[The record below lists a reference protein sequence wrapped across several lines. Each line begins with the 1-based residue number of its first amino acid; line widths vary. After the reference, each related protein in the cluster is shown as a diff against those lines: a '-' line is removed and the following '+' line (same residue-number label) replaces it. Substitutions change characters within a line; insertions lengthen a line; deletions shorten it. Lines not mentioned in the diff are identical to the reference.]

1 MLSLARGKEGKFKL
15 VSGYKP
21 EGDQPAAIDSLARN
35 LSEGVTNQVL
45 LGVTGSGKTFTM
57 ANVIAQLNRPALV
70 IAPNKTLAA
79 QLYNEFKSLFPE
91 NAVRYF
97 VSYYDYYQ
105 PEAYVPST
113 DTFIE
118 KDASINDEIDKLRH
132 SATKALLERN
142 DVLIVASVSCIY
154 GLGEPE
160 VYFEQ
165 VVFLEEQQH
174 IDRDRVL
181 RKLVDIQYQRNDYDF
196 HRGTFRVRGDTV
208 EIFPAYE
215 ENRAVRVEFF
225 GDEVEALYEIDPLR
239 GKIVR
244 KLQSVAIY
252 PASHYVTTSDR
263 LDVAVVNIREELK
276 ERLEYF
282 RKENRLL
289 EAQRLE
295 QRTLYDLE
303 LLAEMGVCPGI
314 ENYSRHL
321 TGRAPGQA
329 PPTLLEYFA
338 KDYICFVD
346 ESHVTIP
353 QLGGMYRGDRSRKE
367 TLVDFGFRLPS
378 ALDNRPLNFEEWE
391 GLVRQLVYVSATPGD
406 YELRK
411 SGGLVV
417 EQLIRPTGLIDPQ
430 IEVRKAGTQVDDLLE
445 QIRLRVAV
453 NERILVTCL
462 TKKMAEDL
470 TDYYHDLG
478 VRVRY
483 LHSDI
488 ETIERVEII
497 RSLRKG
503 DFDVLV
509 GINLLREGLDLPE
522 VSLVAILDADKE
534 GFLRSARSLIQTI
547 GRAARN
553 LNGKVIMY
561 ADAITPSMRTAMDE
575 TDRRRAKQVTYNEA
589 NGITPATIIKAIDAS
604 LVEMYSPEWAV
615 VPEIDEPKKSEKDEL
630 IPAHELPDRIS
641 ALRREMMEAA
651 EKLDYERAA
660 SLRDQIKRLERHM
673 FGMDSQ
679 RPAAPTLPPGAAHR
693 NVTDEVHG
701 RLDRRKTASAA
712 IRDSASIGN
721 KESQMPPRGRP
732 ASGVTS
738 SSTAKPKAGV
748 RQGKLKLVP
757 DDQK

>member
-1 MLSLARGKEGKFKL
+1 MLSLARGKEGTFKL
-15 VSGYKP
+15 ISGYKP
-21 EGDQPAAIDSLARN
+21 EGDQPSAIEALSNNVRDN
-35 LSEGVTNQVL
+35 LRHQVL

-57 ANVIAQLNRPALV
+57 ANVIARVNRPTLV

-113 DTFIE
+113 DTYIE

-160 VYFEQ
+160 VYFEML
-165 VVFLEEQQH
+165 VFVEEGQT
-174 IDRDRVL
+174 IERDRVL
-181 RKLVDIQYQRNDYDF
+181 RKLIDIQYQRNDYDF

-208 EIFPAYE
+208 EVFPAYE
-215 ENRAVRVEFF
+215 ESRAVRIEFF
-225 GDEVEALYEIDPLR
+225 GDQIEALYEIDPLR
-239 GKIVR
+239 AKVIR
-244 KLQSVAIY
+244 KLQSVAVY
-252 PASHYVTTSDR
+252 PASHYVTTEDR
-263 LDVAVVNIREELK
+263 MEIAVRNIRDELK
-276 ERLEYF
+276 NRLELL
-282 RKENRLL
+282 RNENKLL

-303 LLAEMGVCPGI
+303 LLAEMGFCPGI

-321 TGRAPGQA
+321 TGRAPGQP
-329 PPTLLEYFA
+329 PPTLLDYFP
-338 KDYICFVD
+338 KNFLMFID

-353 QLGGMYRGDRSRKE
+353 QLGGMYRGDRSRKS
-367 TLVDFGFRLPS
+367 TLVEFGFRLPS

-391 GLVRQLVYVSATPGD
+391 GFINQAIYVSATPGD
-406 YELRK
+406 YELQK

-417 EQLIRPTGLIDPQ
+417 EQLIRPTGLVDPE
-430 IEVRKAGTQVDDLLE
+430 IEVRKAGIQVDDLLE
-445 QIRLRVAV
+445 EIRKRVAAG
-453 NERILVTCL
+453 ERVLVTCL

-470 TDYYHDLG
+470 TDYYQELA

-503 DFDVLV
+503 EFDVLV

-534 GFLRSARSLIQTI
+534 GYLRSARSLIQTI
-547 GRAARN
+547 GRAARH
-553 LNGKVIMY
+553 LHGKVIMY
-561 ADAITPSMRTAMDE
+561 ADLMTDSMRRAIDE
-575 TDRRRAKQVTYNEA
+575 TNRRRAKQLAYNEEH
-589 NGITPATIIKAIDAS
+589 GITPKSIVKAIDAS
-604 LVEMYSPEWAV
+604 LVEMYSPEWAI
-615 VPEIDEPKKSEKDEL
+615 VPEVEAKPATKEEF
-630 IPAHELPDRIS
+630 IPIHELPDRIT
-641 ALRREMMEAA
+641 ALRREMMRAA
-651 EKLDYERAA
+651 NDLDYERAA
-660 SLRDQIKRLERHM
+660 ELRDQIKVLERRVL
-673 FGMDSQ
+673 GLDSE
-679 RPAAPTLPPGAAHR
+679 PMAAAATRGVLH
-693 NVTDEVHG
+693 
-701 RLDRRKTASAA
+701 AA
-712 IRDSASIGN
+712 ARS
-721 KESQMPPRGRP
+721 GRP
-732 ASGVTS
+732 RRRAGSNWCPTGPTS
-738 SSTAKPKAGV
+738 VAAQPERGLRHAKLPELPRFFDGLRTDKG
-748 RQGKLKLVP
+748 Q
-757 DDQK
+757 

>member
-1 MLSLARGKEGKFKL
+1 MLSLARGKEGIFKL
-15 VSGYKP
+15 VSSYKP
-21 EGDQPAAIDSLARN
+21 EGDQPAAIDAITRN
-35 LSEGVTNQVL
+35 VVEGLPHQVL

-57 ANVIAQLNRPALV
+57 ANVIERVNRPTLV
-70 IAPNKTLAA
+70 MAPNKTLAA

-105 PEAYVPST
+105 PEAYVAST
-113 DTFIE
+113 DTYIE
-118 KDASINDEIDKLRH
+118 KDSSINDEIDKLRH

-160 VYFEQ
+160 AYFEML
-165 VVFLEEQQH
+165 VFLDEGQTME
-174 IDRDRVL
+174 RDRVL
-181 RKLVDIQYQRNDYDF
+181 RKLVDIHYQRNDYDF
-196 HRGTFRVRGDTV
+196 HRGTFRVRGDIV
-208 EIFPAYE
+208 EVFPAYE
-215 ENRAVRVEFF
+215 ESRAVRIEFF
-225 GDEVEALYEIDPLR
+225 GDQVESLSEIDALR
-239 GKIVR
+239 GKVIR

-263 LDVAVVNIREELK
+263 MEIAVKGIREELK
-276 ERLEYF
+276 DRLELF
-282 RKENRLL
+282 RTENRLL

-295 QRTLYDLE
+295 QRTMYDLE
-303 LLAEMGVCPGI
+303 LLAEMGFCPGI

-321 TGRAPGQA
+321 TGRLPGQP
-329 PPTLLEYFA
+329 PPTLLDYFP
-338 KDYICFVD
+338 KESLYFID
-346 ESHVTIP
+346 ESHVTVP
-353 QLGGMYRGDRSRKE
+353 QIGGMYRGDRSRKQV
-367 TLVDFGFRLPS
+367 LVDFGFRLPS

-391 GLVRQLVYVSATPGD
+391 SHVHQAVYVSATPGD
-406 YELRK
+406 YELEK
-411 SGGLVV
+411 AGGLVV
-417 EQLIRPTGLIDPQ
+417 EQLIRPTGLIDPE

-445 QIRLRVAV
+445 EIRKRIAV

-478 VRVRY
+478 IRVRY

-534 GFLRSARSLIQTI
+534 GYLRSERSLIQTI

-553 LNGKVIMY
+553 VRGRVIMY
-561 ADAITPSMRTAMDE
+561 ADTVTGSMEKAIGE
-575 TDRRRAKQVTYNEA
+575 TNRRRAKQTTYNEQH
-589 NGITPATIIKAIDAS
+589 GITPQSVVKAIDAS

-615 VPEIDEPKKSEKDEL
+615 VPEVEDDQPSKDDL
-630 IPAHELPDRIS
+630 IPAHELSDRITD
-641 ALRREMMEAA
+641 LRRQMMEAA
-651 EKLDYERAA
+651 DNLEYERAA
-660 SLRDQIKRLERHM
+660 ELRDQIKKLERKV
-673 FGMDSQ
+673 FGMDQ
-679 RPAAPTLPPGAAHR
+679 ARPPVSAVAPGSAHR
-693 NVTDEVHG
+693 NANQPVKGRKKADEG
-701 RLDRRKTASAA
+701 FLMKSRGKRGAGAATGAAAAAASN
-712 IRDSASIGN
+712 SN
-721 KESQMPPRGRP
+721 RP
-732 ASGVTS
+732 A
-738 SSTAKPKAGV
+738 
-748 RQGKLKLVP
+748 RQGKLKLIP
-757 DDQK
+757 DSPK

>member
-1 MLSLARGKEGKFKL
+1 MLSLARGKEGIFRL
-15 VSGYKP
+15 VSGYRP
-21 EGDQPAAIDSLARN
+21 EGDQPAAIEALNRN
-35 LSEGVTNQVL
+35 CLDNVKHEVL

-57 ANVIAQLNRPALV
+57 ANVVANVNKPTLV

-160 VYFEQ
+160 VYFEMLA
-165 VVFLEEQQH
+165 FLEEGQT
-174 IDRDRVL
+174 IERDRVL
-181 RKLVDIQYQRNDYDF
+181 RKLVDIAYQRNDYDF
-196 HRGTFRVRGDTV
+196 HRGTFRVRGDTI

-215 ENRAVRVEFF
+215 ESRAVRVEFF
-225 GDEVEALYEIDPLR
+225 GDEIEALYEIDPLR
-239 GKIVR
+239 GKVIR
-244 KLQSVAIY
+244 KLSTVCVY

-263 LDVAVVNIREELK
+263 MEVAVKNIREELK
-276 ERLEYF
+276 ERLELF
-282 RKENRLL
+282 RTENKLL

-295 QRTLYDLE
+295 QRTMYDLE
-303 LLAEMGVCPGI
+303 LLAEMGFCPGI

-321 TGRAPGQA
+321 TGRMPGQA
-329 PPTLLEYFA
+329 PPTLLDYFPKNA
-338 KDYICFVD
+338 LFFID
-346 ESHVTIP
+346 ESHVTVP
-353 QLGGMYRGDRSRKE
+353 QIGGMYRGDRSRKSV
-367 TLVDFGFRLPS
+367 LVDFGFRLPS

-391 GLVRQLVYVSATPGD
+391 QTIKQAVYVSATPGD
-406 YELRK
+406 WELKK
-411 SGGLVV
+411 SEGLVV
-417 EQLIRPTGLIDPQ
+417 EQLIRPTGLIDPE

-445 QIRLRVAV
+445 EIRKRVEV
-453 NERILVTCL
+453 NERVLVTCL

-483 LHSDI
+483 LHADI

-497 RSLRKG
+497 RGLRRG

-534 GFLRSARSLIQTI
+534 GYLRSARSLIQTI

-553 LNGKVIMY
+553 LNGRVIMY
-561 ADAITPSMRTAMDE
+561 ADTMTDSMRKAIDE
-575 TDRRRAKQVTYNEA
+575 TDRRRAQQVTYNEDH
-589 NGITPATIIKAIDAS
+589 GITPTSIIKAIDAS

-615 VPEIDEPKKSEKDEL
+615 VPEIGDDKAKEEEF
-630 IPAHELPDRIS
+630 IPAHELPDRIT
-641 ALRREMMEAA
+641 ALRQQMMAVA
-651 EKLDYERAA
+651 ENLDYEHAA
-660 SLRDQIKRLERHM
+660 DLRDQIKKLERHA
-673 FGMDSQ
+673 FGMDQPRHPVQPSQ
-679 RPAAPTLPPGAAHR
+679 PPGSAHQPKYEGSKTKNIEKGPPTKTRGRRGAGAAPGAAA
-693 NVTDEVHG
+693 G
-701 RLDRRKTASAA
+701 A
-712 IRDSASIGN
+712 IRPSKQS
-721 KESQMPPRGRP
+721 
-732 ASGVTS
+732 
-738 SSTAKPKAGV
+738 
-748 RQGKLKLVP
+748 KLKLIP
-757 DDQK
+757 DAPK